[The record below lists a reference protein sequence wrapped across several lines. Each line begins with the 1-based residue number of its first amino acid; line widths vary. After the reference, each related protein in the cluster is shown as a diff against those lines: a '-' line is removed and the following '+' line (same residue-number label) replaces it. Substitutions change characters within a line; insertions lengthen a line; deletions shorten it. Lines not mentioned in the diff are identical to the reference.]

1 MLSAGARVSI
11 WQLCIIGMI
20 PIMASV
26 EQLWLLYS
34 SGIKS
39 SDFTFSL
46 RLVVIFVCDSL
57 KIVLSIVKL
66 ELGLILEDHC
76 LLAFFGK
83 KEGKTYTW
91 SPFSEANWYW
101 KQNYDLININLV
113 WKLVCHKGVFC
124 MARENRKITGCKTA
138 GKLTRKSGCLLLP
151 LWVMLRASGLCLLHK
166 VFSFSPKFASSV
178 NPRRA

>member
-1 MLSAGARVSI
+1 MQEPVSI
-11 WQLCIIGMI
+11 WQLCITCYFCHGIWRAAMTI
-20 PIMASV
+20 LQLRHKI
-26 EQLWLLYS
+26 LWLYLFIVVS
-34 SGIKS
+34 SN
-39 SDFTFSL
+39 L
-46 RLVVIFVCDSL
+46 CVCDSL
-57 KIVLSIVKL
+57 KRVLNI
-66 ELGLILEDHC
+66 ELGLILEDQC

-91 SPFSEANWYW
+91 SSFSEANWYW

-124 MARENRKITGCKTA
+124 MARESRKITGCKTA

-166 VFSFSPKFASSV
+166 VFSFSPKSASSV
-178 NPRRA
+178 NPRHA